1 MAQIQEVWIFHGAN
15 AKFASA
21 VFQYKDEAVKW
32 IERCGLTG
40 VLTLDCLERQRF
52 RPLTKLARCKTRK
65 RAGCEREEVHSK
77 PRIGRATE
85 PAYSTMRDGVIRQ

>member
-21 VFQYKDEAVKW
+21 VFHDKDEAVKW

-40 VLTLDCLERQRF
+40 VLTKYPVGISVHEWAVAHDILGRHGRQSWQ
-52 RPLTKLARCKTRK
+52 K
-65 RAGCEREEVHSK
+65 
-77 PRIGRATE
+77 
-85 PAYSTMRDGVIRQ
+85 